1 MVHNLHQP
9 FVLAP
14 NPEKINVDEQTLKRT
29 NKFANAVVMGQ
40 ANDYQKKLVQKLK
53 KLIGN

>member
-1 MVHNLHQP
+1 MDDQ
-9 FVLAP
+9 A
-14 NPEKINVDEQTLKRT
+14 ERRT
-29 NKFANAVVMGQ
+29 NKFANAVKMGQ

>member
-1 MVHNLHQP
+1 MVHSFHES
-9 FVLAP
+9 FVFAP
-14 NPEKINVDEQTLKRT
+14 KPSKINMDDQAERRT
-29 NKFANAVVMGQ
+29 NKFANAVKMGQ